1 MGRYV
6 SGRSRKFW
14 LMVYNVFGENF
25 RMGEY
30 DVALKRMHQY
40 DNIKKELDDYT
51 RLLNKLIIPENDIPS
66 DYVTHSLTGAVYDLR
81 IITKNVDKLKE
92 ELDNLEEHS

>member
-1 MGRYV
+1 
-6 SGRSRKFW
+6 
-14 LMVYNVFGENF
+14 MVYNVVTKDWN

-81 IITKNVDKLKE
+81 IITKNVDRLKE